1 MVAEQQA
8 GQARVLHR
16 VGNKMLCAEA
26 PAPAWCSAP
35 GAGCG
40 QAEAVPHAAPGH
52 QGHHCPPVHRA
63 QGRHAAEHRGE
74 ARCVAALGARALGSL
89 LWGAAWR

>member
-8 GQARVLHR
+8 WQAHVLHR
-16 VGNKMLCAEA
+16 VGKMFGAEA
-26 PAPAWCSAP
+26 PAPAWCAEP

-52 QGHHCPPVHRA
+52 
-63 QGRHAAEHRGE
+63 
-74 ARCVAALGARALGSL
+74 
-89 LWGAAWR
+89 